1 MLKPEVLESIKNILT
16 EQRNELLQKLKRD
29 KNLDE
34 VDHHGDEV
42 DEIQGKQLADVEKHL
57 HQQCQLKL
65 DKVLSAL
72 ARIETEQD
80 KFGECEGCG
89 EDISEKRLMFNP
101 SFVLCISCAELAEM
115 KR

>member
-1 MLKPEVLESIKNILT
+1 MLI
-16 EQRNELLQKLKRD
+16 EQRNELTLKLKRG

-42 DEIQGKQLADVEKHL
+42 DEIQGKQLAEVEKHL
-57 HQQCQLKL
+57 HQQCQVKL

-80 KFGECEGCG
+80 KFGECEECG
-89 EDISEKRLMFNP
+89 DDISPRRLMFNP

-115 KR
+115 KK

>member
-1 MLKPEVLESIKNILT
+1 MLTK
-16 EQRNELLQKLKRD
+16 QRSELMQKLKRD

-57 HQQCQLKL
+57 HQQCQIKL
-65 DKVLSAL
+65 DKVLSSL
-72 ARIETEQD
+72 SRLELEPDT
-80 KFGECEGCG
+80 FGECEECG

-115 KR
+115 KK